1 MQQSQ
6 INLQQTFLF
15 VNQHNKGAGQMPS
28 DAQVPKSFRD
38 IDKAIG
44 TAEDSTFCVQGFE
57 RYFSKLLRELN
68 EQKKADEDQ
77 ALQ

>member
-1 MQQSQ
+1 
-6 INLQQTFLF
+6 
-15 VNQHNKGAGQMPS
+15 MPS
-28 DAQVPKSFRD
+28 DVQVPKSFRE

-68 EQKKADEDQ
+68 E
-77 ALQ
+77 